1 MPDITKKKEITNFR
15 ELINGVD
22 NKIVKLFEERMLLAK
37 EIVDYKKAHN
47 LAIQDAERESEV
59 VENAAAAASDDMR
72 AEVMLLMRSIIS
84 LSREYQR
91 SLSFASETP
100 DFLPTPRPRKTRDVR
115 VCYQGVS
122 GAWGELAAG
131 KLFPDAETEITNA
144 DYFENVFRKVK
155 EGEADYGVLPIENS
169 KTGAIGETYD
179 LLRRFGCYI
188 VGRTWIDIKHCLLA
202 KPGAKLRDI
211 REVYSHPQGFQQ
223 CWRFLDDKSW
233 DQIASSNT
241 AVAAEKAAKADGL
254 RAAAIGSAQAGAH
267 NGLSVLVPNIMD
279 SNTNQTSFV
288 VIASH
293 PEYDADSDL
302 ISISFSAAHR
312 SGSLCEALL
321 PFMSSDINLTRIESR
336 PSSSASSYRF
346 FAEISGNIGD
356 PLVVETLT
364 HAAAA
369 TDYFEV
375 IGCYKQ
381 V

>member
-22 NKIVKLFEERMLLAK
+22 NKMVKLFEERLLLAK

-47 LAIQDAERESEV
+47 LAIQDTDRESEV
-59 VENAAAAASDDMR
+59 VENATAAVDDDMR
-72 AEVMLLMRSIIS
+72 AEVTLLMRSIIS

-91 SLSFASETP
+91 SLSFASAEP
-100 DFLPTPRPRKTRDVR
+100 DFLPPPVPHKTESVR
-115 VCYQGVS
+115 ICYQGVP
-122 GAWGELAAG
+122 GAWGELAAR
-131 KLFPDAETEITNA
+131 KLFPETGAEITNA
-144 DYFENVFRKVK
+144 DYFESVFRKVK
-155 EGEADYGVLPIENS
+155 DGAADYGVLPIENS

-179 LLRRFGCYI
+179 LLRRLGCYI
-188 VGRTWIDIKHCLLA
+188 VGRTWIDVKHCLLA
-202 KPGAKLRDI
+202 KPGAALKDI
-211 REVYSHPQGFQQ
+211 REIYSHPQGFQQ
-223 CWRFLDDKSW
+223 CRHFLEDKPW

-241 AVAAEKAAKADGL
+241 AVAASKASKADGL
-254 RAAAIGSAQAGAH
+254 RAAAIGSAQAAEH
-267 NGLSVLVPNIMD
+267 NGLVVLAPNIMD
-279 SNTNQTSFV
+279 SDTNRTSFV
-288 VIASH
+288 VIAAQ
-293 PEYDADSDL
+293 PEYDAASDL
-302 ISISFSAAHR
+302 ISISFTAAHR

-321 PFMSSDINLTRIESR
+321 PFMASDVNLTRIESR

-356 PLVVETLT
+356 PIVKETLT

-369 TDYFEV
+369 TDYLEV